1 MPLRDHFHPPLSL
14 RHTWDELHGGWPMKI
29 VEQLSKQ
36 LPSQYLAA
44 PQVHLGG
51 AVEIDVGT
59 FEYDTN
65 PSGWN
70 TDESA
75 GGLATA
81 TWRATEPQLDVEVNI
96 PEPDEYSVRIYDVT
110 RERKLVASIELV
122 SPANKDRPESRQN
135 FISKCAALLLENVSV
150 VIVDVV
156 TSREFNIYAE
166 LIRYIGQPEPK
177 STAPNTSIYVAACR
191 TLPKRQHQRL
201 QAWYKPLSVGQVL
214 PTVPLWLSAD
224 LAIDL
229 ELELSYEESCRI
241 LRM

>member
-29 VEQLSKQ
+29 VEHLSKQ
-36 LPSQYLAA
+36 LPARYLAA

-51 AVEIDVGT
+51 VVEIISELKD
-59 FEYDTN
+59 
-65 PSGWN
+65 
-70 TDESA
+70 
-75 GGLATA
+75 
-81 TWRATEPQLDVEVNI
+81 DVEVNI
-96 PEPDEYSVRIYDVT
+96 PEPDEYSVRVYDVT
-110 RERKLVASIELV
+110 RGRTLVAAIELV

-135 FISKCAALLLENVSV
+135 FINKCAALLLENVSV

-156 TSREFNIYAE
+156 TSREFNMYSE
-166 LIRYIGQPEPK
+166 LLRYIGQPEPK
-177 STAPNTSIYVAACR
+177 STPATSAIYVAACR
-191 TLPKRQHQRL
+191 TLPQRQHQRL

-229 ELELSYEESCRI
+229 ELEVSYEESCRI